1 MNSCCYCV
9 LLFSSLYHIFVT
21 DFQASFT
28 AESENV
34 WKRLPLSAE
43 SLGSS
48 GIYIYDDGFRFV
60 LWFGRMLSPDIARSV
75 LGEDYATDY
84 SKVCIVSYHF
94 FFSCS
99 FVTYF
104 SLIFFSFMS

>member
-1 MNSCCYCV
+1 MNSCYYCV

-21 DFQASFT
+21 DFQASF
-28 AESENV
+28 ADESENV

-43 SLGSS
+43 SLDSS

-99 FVTYF
+99 FCDLF
-104 SLIFFSFMS
+104 